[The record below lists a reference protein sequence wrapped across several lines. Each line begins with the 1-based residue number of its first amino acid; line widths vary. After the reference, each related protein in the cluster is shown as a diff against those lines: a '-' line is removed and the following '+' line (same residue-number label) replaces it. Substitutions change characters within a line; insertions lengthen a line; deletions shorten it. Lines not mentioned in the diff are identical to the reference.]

1 MEKQTGNTRFMQTF
15 VSTDCVIFGFDR
27 NQLHVLLVERNT
39 LSANEGHLKLPGSL
53 IYQEEDADSAAARVL
68 SELTGIK
75 KMVLK
80 QFKSFT
86 SLQRTS
92 NPADTLW
99 LQQEYHNQIDR
110 LITIAYLSICKIDR
124 KLHTVSKYKKV
135 VWYPFSSVRSQ
146 SNCRRSFTSNPQLG
160 GARTFYPVRIT
171 PHKIYGFCLA
181 PFI

>member
-135 VWYPFSSVRSQ
+135 VWYPVSELPS
-146 SNCRRSFTSNPQLG
+146 L
-160 GARTFYPVRIT
+160 PV
-171 PHKIYGFCLA
+171 
-181 PFI
+181 